1 MTLKLIVTLALA
13 SGAAA
18 ADKICM
24 ADETN
29 TRARRAAVS
38 SCVPWPY
45 PPPRRFHFKLNPYV
59 SQTGYY
65 VVEEPG
71 AVQKSK

>member
-18 ADKICM
+18 ADTICM

-29 TRARRAAVS
+29 TRD
-38 SCVPWPY
+38 
-45 PPPRRFHFKLNPYV
+45 HGKG
-59 SQTGYY
+59 QTACNY
-65 VVEEPG
+65 
-71 AVQKSK
+71 